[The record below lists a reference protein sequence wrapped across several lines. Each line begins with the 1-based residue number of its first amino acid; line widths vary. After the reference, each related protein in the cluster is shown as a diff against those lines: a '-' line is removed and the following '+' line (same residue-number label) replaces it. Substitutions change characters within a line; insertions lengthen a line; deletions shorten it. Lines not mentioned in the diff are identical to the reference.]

1 MGRKKAYRYSA
12 EFKAEAVRLHQQ
24 SGKSLSES
32 ARDIG
37 VSAKS
42 LRSWVAQAEI
52 DAGNGPEGAALTSSE
67 REELAKL
74 RRELRQVKMER
85 DFLKKVSAFVCH
97 ERV

>member
-24 SGKSLSES
+24 SGKSLAES
-32 ARDIG
+32 AKDVG

-42 LRSWVAQAEI
+42 LSKWVTQAEI
-52 DAGNGPEGAALTSSE
+52 DAGGGLEGALTTDE

-85 DFLKKVSAFVCH
+85 DFLKKVSAFFAR
-97 ERV
+97 ESS

>member
-52 DAGNGPEGAALTSSE
+52 DAGNGPEGALTSSE

-85 DFLKKVSAFVCH
+85 DFLKKVSAFFAR
-97 ERV
+97 ESS